1 MAPLLIMKF
10 FIVLVILLHGEVS
23 PKIFTYRFVEF
34 TEIETCSLF
43 LKSKKPELKQSIENQ
58 FPVETIHSSM
68 MICMTAEE
76 IKAINQQKQ
85 DSKWQQQGH
94 I

>member
-1 MAPLLIMKF
+1 MKF

-34 TEIETCSLF
+34 MEIETCDLF
-43 LKSKKPELKQSIENQ
+43 LKTKKPELKESIENQ

-68 MICMTAEE
+68 MVCMTQEE
-76 IKAINQQKQ
+76 IDALNQVKQ
-85 DSKWQQQGH
+85 DNKWQEPKH

>member
-1 MAPLLIMKF
+1 MKF

-23 PKIFTYRFVEF
+23 PKLFTYRFVEF
-34 TEIETCSLF
+34 TEIETCDVF
-43 LKSKKPELKQSIENQ
+43 LKSKKSQLKESVENQ

-68 MICMTAEE
+68 MVCMTAQE
-76 IKAINQQKQ
+76 INEINELKQ
-85 DSKWQQQGH
+85 DNKWQEQKH

>member
-1 MAPLLIMKF
+1 MKF

-23 PKIFTYRFVEF
+23 PKLFTYRFVEF
-34 TEIETCSLF
+34 TEIETCDVF
-43 LKSKKPELKQSIENQ
+43 LKSKKSQLKESVENQ

-68 MICMTAEE
+68 MVCMTAQE
-76 IKAINQQKQ
+76 INQINELKQ
-85 DSKWQQQGH
+85 DIKWQEQKH

>member
-1 MAPLLIMKF
+1 MKF

-34 TEIETCSLF
+34 MEIETCDLF
-43 LKSKKPELKQSIENQ
+43 LKTKKQQLKESVENQ

-68 MICMTAEE
+68 MVCMTQEE
-76 IKAINQQKQ
+76 INALNQVKQ
-85 DSKWQQQGH
+85 DSKWQEQKH

>member
-1 MAPLLIMKF
+1 MKF

-23 PKIFTYRFVEF
+23 PKLFTYRFVEF
-34 TEIETCSLF
+34 TEIETCDVF
-43 LKSKKPELKQSIENQ
+43 LKSKKSQLKESVENQ

-68 MICMTAEE
+68 MVCMTQEE
-76 IKAINQQKQ
+76 INAINQAKQ
-85 DSKWQQQGH
+85 DSKWQELKH